1 MEDKPKA
8 PETLQEISTA
18 LAGAQ
23 IDFPVTFDLR
33 VIYVL
38 SQGGT
43 IQDDLEAIYKGLGVH
58 CSLMQGVAKP
68 GASYGRFGSRLT
80 FTSREQMYATYEA
93 IGKLPYIK
101 TAL

>member
-1 MEDKPKA
+1 MDDITAALEGA
-8 PETLQEISTA
+8 EIE
-18 LAGAQ
+18 
-23 IDFPVTFDLR
+23 FPVTFDLR

-38 SQGGT
+38 AQGGT
-43 IQDDLEAIYKGLGVH
+43 IQEDLEAIYARLGVP

-80 FTSREQMYATYEA
+80 FSTKEQMYATYEA

>member
-1 MEDKPKA
+1 MTA
-8 PETLQEISTA
+8 A
-18 LAGAQ
+18 LASAQ
-23 IDFPVTFDLR
+23 IEFPVTFDLR
-33 VIYVL
+33 VIYIL
-38 SQGGT
+38 AQGGT
-43 IQDDLEAIYKGLGVH
+43 IQEDLEAIYQRLGVT
-58 CSLMQGVAKP
+58 CSLTQGVAKP